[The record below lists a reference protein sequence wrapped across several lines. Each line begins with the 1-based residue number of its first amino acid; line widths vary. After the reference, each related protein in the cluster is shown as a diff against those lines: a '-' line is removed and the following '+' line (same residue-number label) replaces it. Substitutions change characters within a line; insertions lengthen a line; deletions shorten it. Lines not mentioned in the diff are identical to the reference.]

1 MQDTNENNK
10 IKIKNLPIYA
20 DEKPKKNYIYVSF
33 AREKT
38 NYEKFISSTRQIV
51 FNYIDKFSH
60 QTERAVRFYE
70 TGLEHSRS
78 TLEYIRLETNILPK
92 LSFISLSAAAGVVFG
107 YKRSN
112 FRKFAYSTLFTGA
125 AVALC
130 YPNETKKYSNN
141 TLECIKTKTK
151 AFYDGYIMP
160 PKPVPSAPK
169 QKELIVIDDSVK
181 DQVITVK
188 SSSND
193 QPKLIEIVGDKGQS
207 NDEDQDM
214 YTTREKW
221 ENNLQIS

>member
-1 MQDTNENNK
+1 MQETNENNK

-60 QTERAVRFYE
+60 QTERAARFYE

-107 YKRSN
+107 YKR
-112 FRKFAYSTLFTGA
+112 R
-125 AVALC
+125 
-130 YPNETKKYSNN
+130 
-141 TLECIKTKTK
+141 
-151 AFYDGYIMP
+151 D
-160 PKPVPSAPK
+160 
-169 QKELIVIDDSVK
+169 
-181 DQVITVK
+181 TVMN
-188 SSSND
+188 SI
-193 QPKLIEIVGDKGQS
+193 L
-207 NDEDQDM
+207 
-214 YTTREKW
+214 
-221 ENNLQIS
+221 